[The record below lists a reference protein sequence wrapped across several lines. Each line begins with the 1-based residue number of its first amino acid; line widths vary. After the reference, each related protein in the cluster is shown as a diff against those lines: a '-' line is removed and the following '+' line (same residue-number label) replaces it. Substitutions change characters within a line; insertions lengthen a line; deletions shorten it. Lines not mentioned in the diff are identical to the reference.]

1 MKKKTTRTISVF
13 MVLTA
18 ILLVAGCSKKE
29 PAEEQ
34 PTASSPAAA
43 TPAAPIDPATAATVT
58 GTVKFEGAA
67 AKPAKIDMSQ
77 DANCKGSN
85 TAENVVVAGS
95 NLANVFVY
103 VKEGLGNRTFA
114 APSEPV
120 VLDQS
125 GCRYHPHVLGVMAGQ
140 SVKIVA
146 IQPHTTFTPR
156 QRTIANGMSRR
167 LLRLRPWRKASRA
180 RKSCCP

>member
-1 MKKKTTRTISVF
+1 
-13 MVLTA
+13 
-18 ILLVAGCSKKE
+18 
-29 PAEEQ
+29 
-34 PTASSPAAA
+34 
-43 TPAAPIDPATAATVT
+43 
-58 GTVKFEGAA
+58 
-67 AKPAKIDMSQ
+67 MSQ

-85 TAENVVVAGS
+85 TAENLVVAGGD
-95 NLANVFVY
+95 LANVFVY

-114 APSEPV
+114 LPKDPV

-140 SVKIVA
+140 SVKIGNSD
-146 IQPHTTFTPR
+146 PTTHNITPR

-180 RKSCCP
+180 KKSCCR